1 MDDDPFSFVVKTVC
15 DTGGNTRLYLT
26 GLLHENPDDI
36 QVGWNELKNCVL
48 NSASSR
54 RISYRTIMN
63 PALAVHPL
71 YQTNYK
77 VSELHRSA
85 FTRFRVSARSLAVEM
100 GRWSRR
106 GRGYL
111 PLAERVCT
119 CGDVQT
125 EEHVIQFCPLRQ
137 HILDIYCISIIQ
149 ELCTTKGK
157 YALVYKTVWDVIQ
170 VYRN

>member
-36 QVGWNELKNCVL
+36 QVGWNEVKNCVL

-85 FTRFRVSARSLAVEM
+85 FTRFRVSALSLAVEV

-125 EEHVIQFCPLRQ
+125 EEHVIQFCPLTQ
-137 HILDIYCISIIQ
+137 HIRDIYQISTIH
-149 ELCTTKGK
+149 ELCTTQAN
-157 YALVYKTVWDVIQ
+157 YALLCKIVWDVLQ